1 MNQRRPGAPAPRTK
15 DLGPEAVAV
24 NLACMAKQNTN
35 YRTALWTGEH
45 LQVTLM
51 SIPVGSD
58 IGLEKH
64 DHLDQLLRIEEGCAL
79 LQMGKSPDS
88 LGSPQKLEQGW
99 AVLVPAC
106 TWHNLM
112 NGGNTPLKIS
122 SIYAPPQHPFG
133 TIHRTKR
140 DSQRAEKKG

>member
-24 NLACMAKQNTN
+24 NLACLAKQNTN

-64 DHLDQLLRIEEGCAL
+64 DHLDQLLRIELAPSRL
-79 LQMGKSPDS
+79 KWPQNWKSH
-88 LGSPQKLEQGW
+88 G
-99 AVLVPAC
+99 
-106 TWHNLM
+106 NLWW
-112 NGGNTPLKIS
+112 PW
-122 SIYAPPQHPFG
+122 
-133 TIHRTKR
+133 
-140 DSQRAEKKG
+140 